1 MLYTSDES
9 LCSNVIDHRL
19 VLDGLNIGKDA
30 VFINLRIDTAN
41 RHATTHGSS
50 EYKPSVETLGCFR
63 GRSGTAKAVNVIE
76 RIGCKYF
83 VFGVQLLNDEHGS
96 FIEAIE
102 NELNRNSTKIVSRDV
117 NYGFALR
124 LLHANGGSM
133 FFLCV
138 YFHISRGIYYGSYT
152 KKIV

>member
-1 MLYTSDES
+1 MLYTSDGES
-9 LCSNVIDHRL
+9 LCNNIIDHRL
-19 VLDGLNIGKDA
+19 VLDGLKIGNIPL
-30 VFINLRIDTAN
+30 FINLWIDTAN

-50 EYKPSVETLGCFR
+50 DYKPSVETLGCFR

-102 NELNRNSTKIVSRDV
+102 NELHHDSTRI
-117 NYGFALR
+117 
-124 LLHANGGSM
+124 
-133 FFLCV
+133 
-138 YFHISRGIYYGSYT
+138 ISRILREWSNGRENAKPFEWYALIDTLKDIGLNT
-152 KKIV
+152 LAEEIKNTL